1 MQHKKDIAESKA
13 EREAFGNVVAE
24 QVQAAICSV
33 DMLESQLQACLL
45 HHTSRG
51 QETNL
56 EDTSRERRTTQTT
69 PHERRSTG
77 LVVGIEGEAESAP
90 TSKAMV
96 NLMGDVAGF
105 CRIPVAEFDLLH
117 TRCTQQSDCLSQLA
131 EADATVR
138 RECEATLTRMQVAYV
153 LLPHISK
160 YDL

>member
-1 MQHKKDIAESKA
+1 MQHKEDIAESKA

-24 QVQAAICSV
+24 QVGAAICSV
-33 DMLESQLQACLL
+33 DMLESQLQACLW
-45 HHTSRG
+45 HHTTRG

-56 EDTSRERRTTQTT
+56 KGTSRECRTTPQ
-69 PHERRSTG
+69 ERRPTG
-77 LVVGIEGEAESAP
+77 LVLGIQGDAESAP

-117 TRCTQQSDCLSQLA
+117 TRCTQQGECLSQMA

-138 RECEATLTRMQVAYV
+138 RECEATLTRLQVAYV